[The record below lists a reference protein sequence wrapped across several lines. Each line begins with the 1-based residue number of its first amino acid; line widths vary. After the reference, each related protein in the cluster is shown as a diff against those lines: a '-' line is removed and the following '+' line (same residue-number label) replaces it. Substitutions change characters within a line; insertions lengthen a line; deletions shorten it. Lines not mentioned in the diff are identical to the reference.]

1 MAPGFSMHPF
11 IRHQDIL
18 TVSPV
23 PDNGPNTG
31 DVVAFSRPDVGN
43 LTVHRVVEKTD
54 HGYLIRGDNTEKP
67 DGIIPLSSIIGVV
80 VRVEHNGKD
89 KTLTGIG
96 CGRRPIAMLSRS
108 GNLRKITV
116 TISRFKGLCGA
127 GLKKSQGLVV
137 YRRLAGKLRPDISI
151 MEADEHDMDKIHAQ
165 WYYNPAQ
172 PPYRPDPLVTN
183 FVAKIEKERVGFVQ
197 LVRHPETHYPYTG
210 YWLFSLMVRT
220 PYRGMGIGRDLSVR
234 VIRMAEQEGAPE
246 LSLLVNEKNKPA
258 IALYRQLEFEP
269 VTVPGLTKQLEKEY
283 ELTGRRRIPMRR
295 EFKIKNDVR

>member
-11 IRHQDIL
+11 IRHQDII

-23 PDNGPNTG
+23 PENGLNTG

-89 KTLTGIG
+89 KILTGIG

-116 TISRFKGLCGA
+116 NISRFKGLCGA
-127 GLKKSQGLVV
+127 GLKKPQGLTV

-151 MEADEHDMDKIHAQ
+151 IEADEQEINDFHAG
-165 WYYNPAQ
+165 WNYLPAQ
-172 PPYRPDPLVTN
+172 AQYHPDPVVTN
-183 FVAKIEKERVGFVQ
+183 FVAKSGKEKIGFVQ
-197 LVRHPETHYPYTG
+197 LLRRPETHYPYTG
-210 YWLFSLMVRT
+210 YWLFGPMVRF

-269 VTVPGLTKQLEKEY
+269 VTVPGLTKKLEKEY

-295 EFKIKNDVR
+295 ELKSKNDPS